1 MASSIPR
8 SYSRPSA
15 GSPSEW
21 FGLSSLLSCTG
32 RCDKVCQGGT
42 KSGSRSPVTEAWPG
56 WWQGQGGWGG
66 RGYVVLFFKRFPGKN
81 FMKVV
86 HIHLRISSLRDC
98 HSCSCITCMHHNV
111 MQRSIEQ
118 DWQDHIFTSPELTS
132 SYFHLPQN
140 LLALLAHAVPLALP
154 SDVPLKSS
162 KAILVCP
169 GEKIKT
175 G

>member
-1 MASSIPR
+1 MVRVELSAELHR
-8 SYSRPSA
+8 S
-15 GSPSEW
+15 
-21 FGLSSLLSCTG
+21 L
-32 RCDKVCQGGT
+32 
-42 KSGSRSPVTEAWPG
+42 
-56 WWQGQGGWGG
+56 WQGVSRRNQKWIKITCD
-66 RGYVVLFFKRFPGKN
+66 RGLAR
-81 FMKVV
+81 MMTRTRRMRRTR
-86 HIHLRISSLRDC
+86 LRSALLQTISWQEFHES
-98 HSCSCITCMHHNV
+98 HSHSSEDLLLAGLPLDACITCMHH
-111 MQRSIEQ
+111 MQRSIEH